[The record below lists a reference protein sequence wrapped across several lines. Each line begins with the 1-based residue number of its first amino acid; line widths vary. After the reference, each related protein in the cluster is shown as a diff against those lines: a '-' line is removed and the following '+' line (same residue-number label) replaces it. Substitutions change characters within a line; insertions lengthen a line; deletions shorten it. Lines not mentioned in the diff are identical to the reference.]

1 MILGGNKMGKA
12 LLVIDMQNVFV
23 GKNHNKMFNYNH
35 EELIFNAN
43 KLIDS
48 YPEDSVFYIINIMKK
63 NLINIFAPFK
73 VYEGTKE
80 AEIAEEINVVSDL
93 IFKKYKSDAF
103 TNKAS
108 LERLRQDNI
117 REVEIIGVDGGG
129 CVANTAL
136 GAIRNGFK
144 VVINNQCVG
153 TIFKENVDELN
164 KELKEK
170 GAKFV

>member
-1 MILGGNKMGKA
+1 M
-12 LLVIDMQNVFV
+12 
-23 GKNHNKMFNYNH
+23 
-35 EELIFNAN
+35 
-43 KLIDS
+43 
-48 YPEDSVFYIINIMKK
+48 
-63 NLINIFAPFK
+63 
-73 VYEGTKE
+73 
-80 AEIAEEINVVSDL
+80 
-93 IFKKYKSDAF
+93 
-103 TNKAS
+103 